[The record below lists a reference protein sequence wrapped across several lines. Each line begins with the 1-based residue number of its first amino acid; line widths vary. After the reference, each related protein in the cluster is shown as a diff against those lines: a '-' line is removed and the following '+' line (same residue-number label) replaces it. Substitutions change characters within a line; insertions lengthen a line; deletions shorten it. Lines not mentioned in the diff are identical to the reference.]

1 MAFDG
6 RKQRPVTRSEY
17 DAIVAKAAEYDLFID
32 MTNAGK
38 RGLYRA
44 RRRLLDGK
52 HEEVWLTTVQ
62 ARVLAEVMLAGR
74 PLLFRQMTTETTRTQ
89 KAFEEARR
97 MVDVSLGR
105 RSWRAFQVLKA
116 DTEYEK
122 GVTFS
127 AGSLISMWLFW
138 PG

>member
-1 MAFDG
+1 MPELTHPELTHPELTHFD
-6 RKQRPVTRSEY
+6 
-17 DAIVAKAAEYDLFID
+17 
-32 MTNAGK
+32 
-38 RGLYRA
+38 
-44 RRRLLDGK
+44 
-52 HEEVWLTTVQ
+52 
-62 ARVLAEVMLAGR
+62 
-74 PLLFRQMTTETTRTQ
+74 ETG
-89 KAFEEARR
+89 ASR